1 MLTIRPYRPADW
13 PRLQQIHDPARRNE
27 LALAGMPDA
36 FRPLAEA
43 AEEEGLFDY
52 PHLDVAEVDGT
63 AAGFAAYTDE
73 ELGWV
78 YVDPAFSRKGIG
90 RALLRHAL
98 EAEPDLYYI
107 EVLAGN
113 IPGRT
118 GTISQK
124 IAMVIQD
131 GDYLTAGIW
140 VGIVMIIAFLI
151 IFLMNLISGKKMK
164 HIGRW

>member
-1 MLTIRPYRPADW
+1 MQITIRPCRPADW

-36 FRPLAEA
+36 FRPLAEV

-63 AAGFAAYTDE
+63 AAGFAAYTNE

-90 RALLRHAL
+90 RALLRR
-98 EAEPDLYYI
+98 PNRTSTI
-107 EVLAGN
+107 SKCWRGMSR
-113 IPGRT
+113 PGRSTNRKGLSSGRPST
-118 GTISQK
+118 GRCRGTNPLK
-124 IAMVIQD
+124 
-131 GDYLTAGIW
+131 
-140 VGIVMIIAFLI
+140 
-151 IFLMNLISGKKMK
+151 
-164 HIGRW
+164 

>member
-36 FRPLAEA
+36 FRPLAEV

-52 PHLDVAEVDGT
+52 PHLDVAEVNGT

-78 YVDPAFSRKGIG
+78 YVDPPPCAGGLTGPLLYRSAGGEYPGPGTLRIG
-90 RALLRHAL
+90 RVRLPGGPPRV
-98 EAEPDLYYI
+98 D
-107 EVLAGN
+107 AGER
-113 IPGRT
+113 I
-118 GTISQK
+118 
-124 IAMVIQD
+124 
-131 GDYLTAGIW
+131 L
-140 VGIVMIIAFLI
+140 
-151 IFLMNLISGKKMK
+151 
-164 HIGRW
+164 